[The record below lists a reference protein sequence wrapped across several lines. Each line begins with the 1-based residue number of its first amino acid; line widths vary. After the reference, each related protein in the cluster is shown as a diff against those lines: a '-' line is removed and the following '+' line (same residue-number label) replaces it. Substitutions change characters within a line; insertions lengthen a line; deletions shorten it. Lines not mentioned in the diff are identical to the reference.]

1 MYVTLLLVFPYLR
14 NVKVNEFLLYYDFG
28 RYLLFV
34 CQIIVK
40 LSFELRESSGLKGE
54 GMDISVI
61 AAQLV
66 KEKVILYYPNSIKVL
81 NGGTTSTVYLLDEE
95 YVVKLNEAEVIREE
109 ANFLSFYEGN
119 KLFSKFLYKEPF
131 HTYIVYSFL
140 EGSTSCE
147 QGHKRSTLRTLVK
160 EVINKYEIVSDLD
173 VWGWK
178 ESPVQSWHE
187 FLTTNVMEAHENV
200 KRYISEEEY
209 RTVLKLANSP
219 SRGTGINQPFLLHG
233 DLGFHNFIFQ
243 GNELHGVI
251 DPLPVLGDPIYDLI
265 YAFCSTTEDVTKET
279 IHYAMKQCVFHK
291 KESDLYEEIVIGLYL
306 RIDTCLRHH
315 PKDLEDYLAAWR
327 YWMGEVEV
335 TL

>member
-1 MYVTLLLVFPYLR
+1 
-14 NVKVNEFLLYYDFG
+14 
-28 RYLLFV
+28 
-34 CQIIVK
+34 
-40 LSFELRESSGLKGE
+40 
-54 GMDISVI
+54 MDISVI
-61 AAQLV
+61 AKQLV
-66 KEKVILYYPNSIKVL
+66 NEKVISHYPNSIKAL
-81 NGGTTSTVYLLDEE
+81 NGGTTSTVYLLDEA

-119 KLFSKFLYKEPF
+119 TLFSKLLYKEPL
-131 HTYIVYSFL
+131 HTYIVYSFF

-160 EVINKYEIVSDLD
+160 EVINKYKIVPEAEG
-173 VWGWK
+173 WGWK
-178 ESPVQSWHE
+178 ESTVQSWNE
-187 FLTTNVMEAHENV
+187 FLTTNVMEAYENV
-200 KRYISEEEY
+200 RRYISEEEY

-219 SRGTGINQPFLLHG
+219 NRGTGINQPFLLHG

-243 GNELHGVI
+243 GNKLHGVI

-265 YAFCSTTEDVTKET
+265 YAFCSTPEDLTKET
-279 IHYAMKQCVFHK
+279 INYAMKQCVFHRK
-291 KESDLYEEIVIGLYL
+291 DRYLYEEIVIGLYL

-327 YWMGEVEV
+327 YWMGEVET

>member
-1 MYVTLLLVFPYLR
+1 M
-14 NVKVNEFLLYYDFG
+14 NEFLLYYDFG
-28 RYLLFV
+28 RGFLFV
-34 CQIIVK
+34 CQMIVK
-40 LSFELRESSGLKGE
+40 LSFELRESWELKGE
-54 GMDISVI
+54 GMDISII

-66 KEKVILYYPNSIKVL
+66 KENVISHYPNSIKVL
-81 NGGTTSTVYLLDEE
+81 NGGTTSTVYLLDGK

-109 ANFLSFYEGN
+109 AHFLSFYEGN
-119 KLFSKFLYKEPF
+119 TLFSKLLYKEPF
-131 HTYIVYSFL
+131 HAYIVYSFL

-147 QGHKRSTLRTLVK
+147 QGYKRSTLRTLVK
-160 EVINKYEIVSDLD
+160 EVINKYEIVSDVD

-178 ESPVQSWHE
+178 ESPVQSWNE
-187 FLTTNVMEAHENV
+187 FLMTNVMEAYESV
-200 KRYISEEEY
+200 RRYISEEEY
-209 RTVLKLANSP
+209 RMVLKLAN
-219 SRGTGINQPFLLHG
+219 RDAGINQPFLLHG

-243 GNELHGVI
+243 ENKLHGVI

-265 YAFCSTTEDVTKET
+265 YAFCSTPEDVTKET